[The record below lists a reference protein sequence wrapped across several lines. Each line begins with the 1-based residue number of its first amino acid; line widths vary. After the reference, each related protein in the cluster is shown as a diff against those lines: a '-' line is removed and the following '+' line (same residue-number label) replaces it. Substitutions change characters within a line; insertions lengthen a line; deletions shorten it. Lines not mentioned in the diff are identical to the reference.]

1 MENKQKPQRI
11 NIITLGNSAVGKTC
25 FIIRFSDDTF
35 RQNYLATFGMDF
47 RIKQIELENGKICKV
62 YFYDT
67 AGQEKFKSIS
77 LNAIKNAN
85 GVLLMYDVTNKI
97 SFDSISE
104 WMKNIKEE
112 KGDTFPVVL
121 VGNKIDLK
129 EKRVISKEDGQDLAD
144 KYGISFFETSNLSG
158 ENIYEAGVKLVNTIV
173 GEMER
178 ESLKIDTTKNI
189 KLTKEHKRK
198 GKKKKKCC

>member
-189 KLTKEHKRK
+189 KLSKEHKRK
-198 GKKKKKCC
+198 DKKKKKCC